1 MILPASFV
9 PTNLP
14 IVLLVMKINALVA
27 LTVNSPMGNAI
38 PVARASTQET
48 VSVFLAPQLA
58 KIAIITPSVLNVQMV
73 TIWSQTTVFQD
84 AQITNSP
91 TAPNAMNAPLT
102 VRFVTNRVQ
111 IGA

>member
-14 IVLLVMKINALVA
+14 IVLLVMKMNALVA
-27 LTVNSPMGNAI
+27 LTVNSPMDNAI

-48 VSVFLAPQLA
+48 VSVYLAPQPA
-58 KIAIITPSVLNVQMV
+58 KIVIITLSALNVQMG

-84 AQITNSP
+84 VQITNSP
-91 TAPNAMNAPLT
+91 TAPNAMNVLLT
-102 VRFVTNRVQ
+102 ARFVTNLIQ
-111 IGA
+111 TGA